1 MAYSFQ
7 NLNYEIISRYVI
19 NLWVSQVVLGEES
32 ATSAGDVKRR
42 VPSLGREGPLEDG
55 MGIHSSVLAWRS
67 HGQRG
72 RMAYCP

>member
-32 ATSAGDVKRR
+32 ATCAGV
-42 VPSLGREGPLEDG
+42 V
-55 MGIHSSVLAWRS
+55 
-67 HGQRG
+67 
-72 RMAYCP
+72 